1 MRFAISLPQFVSN
14 GRFDRHAM
22 SSYLARAEAHGFE
35 SAWTIEQILGTAP
48 LLGPAETLA
57 FAAAHTERIRLG
69 CAAFVT
75 PLHNPVH
82 LAKTIGTLDQL
93 SGGRIEFAVAIGG
106 PGRAFSAFGVEP
118 EHLAARFT
126 EGLQFLTA
134 LMTDTGG
141 GGVDF
146 EGRFWQ
152 LRNGAMEPKPMQ
164 QPHPP
169 MWFGANH
176 PTALRRA
183 VKLGYGFFGA
193 GSTTTAR
200 FAEQVPVVLDALREQ
215 GRDRSD
221 FQIAKRVYIGVD
233 DDVERARQKM
243 SAALDSMYGGFG
255 LKDILQVAVYGP
267 PETCIAGVKAIAA
280 AGAELIMLNPLYDDA
295 AQMERLVS
303 DVMPF
308 V

>member
-1 MRFAISLPQFVSN
+1 MRYAISIPQFVPT
-14 GRFDRHAM
+14 GRFDPRAM
-22 SSYLARAEAHGFE
+22 SAYLARAEALGFE
-35 SAWTIEQILGTAP
+35 SAWTIEQTLGTQP
-48 LLGPAETLA
+48 ILGPAETLA
-57 FAAAHTERIRLG
+57 FAAAHTQRLRLG
-69 CAAFVT
+69 CAALVT

-82 LAKTIGTLDQL
+82 LAKTISTLDQL

-106 PGRAFSAFGVEP
+106 PGRAFSAFDVDP
-118 EHLAARFT
+118 AHLATRFT
-126 EGLQFLTA
+126 EGLQLFTA
-134 LMTDTGG
+134 LMTERS
-141 GGVDF
+141 VDF

-152 LRNGAMEPKPMQ
+152 LRGGAMEPKPIQ

-176 PTALRRA
+176 PNALRRA

-193 GSTTTAR
+193 GSTTTTR

-221 FQIAKRVYIGVD
+221 FQIAKRVYIAVD

-243 SAALDSMYGGFG
+243 SAALDAMYGGFG
-255 LKDILQVAVYGP
+255 LKDMLQVAVYGP
-267 PETCIAGVKAIAA
+267 PSTCIAGVKAIAD
-280 AGAELIMLNPLYDDA
+280 AGAALILLNPLFDDA
-295 AQMERLVS
+295 DQMERLATE
-303 DVMPF
+303 VMPF